1 MLRRISIHLSF
12 SLFVFIYSF
21 AFAKTDIAII
31 TNQEANTVD
40 VIDLKKKEKIS
51 EILVGEKPA
60 GVFIDKDNKIFFTS
74 NPGTNKILYVSN
86 WLENKISIIDI
97 NKNKILSKINVGN
110 SPAGIFLS
118 NDEKLFIA
126 LKGDNLVSVYDLISK
141 KKNHRY

>member
-74 NPGTNKILYVSN
+74 NPGTNN
-86 WLENKISIIDI
+86 ISIY
-97 NKNKILSKINVGN
+97 KLKTQKHKFLQSGK
-110 SPAGIFLS
+110 SPMGIQV
-118 NDEKLFIA
+118 NT
-126 LKGDNLVSVYDLISK
+126 K
-141 KKNHRY
+141 KKNIIC